1 MKGNNSIKIIDYPKY
16 MEIEKGDIIFISSD
30 TMVMR
35 CDIYRSEEKDNRIEH
50 LIDGL
55 INAVGKNGTIIF
67 PTYNWDFCRG
77 ERFDY
82 FATPCMT
89 GSLGEIALKRT
100 EFKRTKH
107 PIYSFAVLAK
117 YQEELC
123 NMNNI
128 DSFGVDSPF
137 NFFMEKNVKN
147 YLIDVSLMRSFTYV
161 HFVEQQSGMVN
172 YRYIKKFTADYTDEN
187 GNTLK
192 KTYSMF
198 VRDLGLDVES
208 TVDLIE
214 SDLINGGVEKVFMI
228 NHSKIKKIEL
238 GKAYNII
245 LDDIKNNRS
254 KKICK
259 FKGQNI

>member
-1 MKGNNSIKIIDYPKY
+1 M
-16 MEIEKGDIIFISSD
+16 
-30 TMVMR
+30 
-35 CDIYRSEEKDNRIEH
+35 
-50 LIDGL
+50 
-55 INAVGKNGTIIF
+55 
-67 PTYNWDFCRG
+67 
-77 ERFDY
+77 
-82 FATPCMT
+82 
-89 GSLGEIALKRT
+89 
-100 EFKRTKH
+100 
-107 PIYSFAVLAK
+107 
-117 YQEELC
+117 
-123 NMNNI
+123 
-128 DSFGVDSPF
+128 
-137 NFFMEKNVKN
+137 
-147 YLIDVSLMRSFTYV
+147 